1 MSNKDDFFNIL
12 ADLNTSVAFL
22 AKDKDF
28 NPDEDMVE
36 TLDDIATELY
46 NQVYNTIK

>member
-12 ADLNTSVAFL
+12 ADLNTNAAFL

-28 NPDEDMVE
+28 NPDEVMIE
-36 TLDDIATELY
+36 TLDDIAYELFK
-46 NQVYNTIK
+46 QVFITIK